1 MLEIKS
7 VSKSFG
13 GIQAVK
19 NCSLTV
25 KKGSITGLIG
35 PNGAG
40 KTTLFN
46 LITGFHSLDSG
57 SIFFKGKRLQPGLE
71 PYQVFHRGIYRSFQI
86 SRELKGVSV
95 LENLLLVPSHQYGE
109 SIWNNWFR
117 RKLVKTQ
124 EIKATEKAMEILS
137 FLEMENRANEY
148 AGNLAGGEKKLLD
161 LGRMLMAEPELCLFD
176 EIEAGVPPTMQGKV
190 NEYIKKVRK
199 EKGITFFIIEH
210 DMNVIMKLCDTIIV
224 MVQGTTLIEG
234 TPEEVRSNEDV
245 ISAYLGR
252 KWKNK

>member
-1 MLEIKS
+1 
-7 VSKSFG
+7 
-13 GIQAVK
+13 
-19 NCSLTV
+19 
-25 KKGSITGLIG
+25 
-35 PNGAG
+35 
-40 KTTLFN
+40 
-46 LITGFHSLDSG
+46 
-57 SIFFKGKRLQPGLE
+57 
-71 PYQVFHRGIYRSFQI
+71 
-86 SRELKGVSV
+86 V

-109 SIWNNWFR
+109 NIWNNWFR

-124 EIKATEKAMEILS
+124 EAQAMEKAMKILS
-137 FLEMENRANEY
+137 FLEMEDKANEY

-224 MVQGTTLIEG
+224 MVQGTTLMEG
-234 TPEEVRSNEDV
+234 TPEEVRNNEEV